1 MDTNKYKALLATEQA
16 RLTKELEAI
25 SARTPGVAGDWQAVP
40 EQSDLDTRD
49 DVAEKFEELEER
61 RATEHNLEVRLKE
74 VTAALS
80 RIENGAFGVCEV
92 GGEPIEEDRLT
103 ANPAARTCK
112 AHINDLSG
120 N

>member
-1 MDTNKYKALLATEQA
+1 MDTNKYKALLETEQA

-25 SARTPGVAGDWQAVP
+25 STRTPGVAGDWQAVP
-40 EQSDLDTRD
+40 EKSALDTRD

-74 VTAALS
+74 VTTALS
-80 RIENGAFGVCEV
+80 RIDNGTFGQCEV

-112 AHINDLSG
+112 NHLNAISG

>member
-1 MDTNKYKALLATEQA
+1 MDTNKYKVLLETEQA

-25 SARTPGVAGDWQAVP
+25 STRTPGVAGDWQAVP
-40 EQSDLDTRD
+40 EKSALDTRD

-61 RATEHNLEVRLKE
+61 RATEHNLEVRLEE
-74 VTAALS
+74 VTAALG
-80 RIENGAFGVCEV
+80 RIEGGTFGICEV

-112 AHINDLSG
+112 THIDDPTG